1 MKEFPIEDGANG
13 AEYTE
18 KKRPDVDVGNRHTC
32 VVISAA
38 YKGWT
43 CMEAVSM
50 VQHQAS
56 KSFATDLEGN
66 TRGAKGAS
74 ELDQV

>member
-1 MKEFPIEDGANG
+1 MKELLIEDGANG
-13 AEYTE
+13 AEHTE
-18 KKRPDVDVGNRHTC
+18 KNRPDGDVGNRHTC
-32 VVISAA
+32 DVISAA

-56 KSFATDLEGN
+56 KSFATDLEVK
-66 TRGAKGAS
+66 TRGAEVAS
-74 ELDQV
+74 QLDRV